1 MEAACPSGNRRIS
14 AGACCFSSPLV
25 GEDRG
30 GGSKVRAAVA
40 MLLALGAI
48 LPARAAAAPSTP
60 NPTPREE
67 TKMEHARGEF
77 DVKVNPLPLAGPAE
91 EETVRRMSR
100 EKEFIW
106 EVVVTGKRQMLT
118 AGAAEGSGV
127 YVAIETVSATLA
139 GRKGTFALYHRGVM
153 RRGTPELAVLVVPD
167 SGTGELAGISG
178 ALNIIIEGKKHFYDL
193 EYSLPALP

>member
-1 MEAACPSGNRRIS
+1 
-14 AGACCFSSPLV
+14 
-25 GEDRG
+25 
-30 GGSKVRAAVA
+30 
-40 MLLALGAI
+40 
-48 LPARAAAAPSTP
+48 
-60 NPTPREE
+60 
-67 TKMEHARGEF
+67 MEHARGEF

-91 EETVRRMSR
+91 DAALGRMSI
-100 EKEFIW
+100 EKEFHGDL
-106 EVVVTGKRQMLT
+106 VGTGKGQMLT